1 MEEAIFGVGLVDEKG
16 HIVAIEE
23 VEIKSDDKNDIEN
36 FLKEKIVE
44 LIDRILEKTNEK
56 IDMIG
61 VASPGI
67 PINGYLENVV
77 NLRITKM
84 ELEHF
89 LFNHYGVEVKMQ
101 NDAKCAGTAEMKFGA
116 LKKYENAI
124 FLCLGTGIGGAV
136 FMDGKLLVGK
146 RNIGFE
152 FGHMII
158 GKNGA
163 VCRCGSKGCFE
174 QYASMRRFKTQ
185 IKDVLDINEEVTGE
199 ELLEIISNNLGNKD
213 VLNII
218 DEYIENLVIGI
229 SNLINIFEPEAVCL
243 GGGFVH
249 YEKILFTKFV
259 EKLNKQKYLFNKG
272 NVPKIELAKLGND
285 AGIIGAT
292 LL

>member
-61 VASPGI
+61 VASPGV

-285 AGIIGAT
+285 AGVIGAT